1 MVNPH
6 PARFASR
13 ARRARG
19 FTLVE
24 LLVALTGGL
33 FVSIAVFAMA
43 RDATRFYQREG
54 RLATTTLATVVGFE
68 RLRADVARAGF
79 LSSPNIQA
87 DPLVCNR
94 PIAGAPARLLNL
106 ASVWI
111 GTGANGSP
119 SNAVNDVYLASVPGK
134 RAHTLVLSGS
144 YSSPDEFPVR
154 LIAPLGNDG
163 SDGFGIYLQLG
174 TGALARLGWAGAATD
189 AERVVLLSQ
198 IFAQGRVLRLV
209 DKEGRSQFGV
219 ISQVSVDPANREP
232 FIRLNATP
240 ALVFRYGQSR
250 LCGFKGTETGA
261 TANVVNFIRYDVRNL
276 SKDSLFSG
284 TTKYADL
291 YTASTN
297 AAIDKFEKNRAE
309 LVRTE
314 LDANDKPLAVN
325 GVNLEELVAEYAVD
339 FRLGVGAVSSNPSAE
354 PTLVQLDEGDNGF
367 DGYAERL
374 PNAGGTPQ
382 RLRSLRVRLS
392 LRSREADRD
401 ERSFAGGLYR
411 VGLGDNGKAPYARVR
426 TLQADV
432 MLNNNANV
440 QTW

>member
-1 MVNPH
+1 MVSGGRN
-6 PARFASR
+6 RFSTTR

-54 RLATTTLATVVGFE
+54 RLASATLATVVGFE

-79 LSSPNIQA
+79 LGTPNIQA

-94 PIAGAPARLLNL
+94 PLPGAPTRLLNL
-106 ASVWI
+106 ASIWV

-119 SNAVNDVYLASVPGK
+119 SNPVNDAYLASVPGK
-134 RAHTLVLSGS
+134 RAHALVLSGS

-154 LIAPLGNDG
+154 LITPLGTDG
-163 SDGFGIYLQLG
+163 SDGFGVYLQLG

-189 AERVVLLSQ
+189 AERTVLLSQ

-209 DKEGRSQFGV
+209 DKEGRAQFGV
-219 ISQVSVDPANREP
+219 ISQVSVDAANHEP

-240 ALVFRYGQSR
+240 ALIFRYGQSR
-250 LCGFKGTETGA
+250 LCGFKGNETGA
-261 TANVVNFIRYDVRNL
+261 TANVVNFIRYDLRNL
-276 SKDSLFSG
+276 SKQSLFSG

-297 AAIDKFEKNRAE
+297 AAIDKYEKNRTE

-314 LDANDKPLAVN
+314 LDANDKPLSVN

-339 FRLGVGAVSSNPSAE
+339 FRLGIGAVTSTPSTE
-354 PTLVQLDEGDNGF
+354 PTLAQLDEGDSAFQTYTGLATV
-367 DGYAERL
+367 GS
-374 PNAGGTPQ
+374 PQ
-382 RLRSLRVRLS
+382 RVRSVRVRLS
-392 LRSREADRD
+392 LRSREADRE

-411 VGLGDNGKAPYARVR
+411 IGLGDNGKAPYARVR

>member
-1 MVNPH
+1 MVTPR
-6 PARFASR
+6 RFRSALTAPKS
-13 ARRARG
+13 RG

-54 RLATTTLATVVGFE
+54 RLASATLAAVVGFE

-79 LSSPNIQA
+79 LGSPNIQA

-94 PIAGAPARLLNL
+94 PSAGAPSRLLNL
-106 ASVWI
+106 ASVWV
-111 GTGANGSP
+111 GTGATGSP
-119 SNAVNDVYLASVPGK
+119 SNPVLDTYLASVPGK
-134 RAHTLVLSGS
+134 RAHALVLSGS

-154 LIAPLGNDG
+154 LIQPLGNDG
-163 SDGFGIYLQLG
+163 SDGFGVYLQLG
-174 TGALARLGWAGAATD
+174 TGALARLGWASAATD
-189 AERVVLLSQ
+189 SDRTVLLSQ

-209 DKEGRSQFGV
+209 DKEGRAQFGV
-219 ISQVSVDPANREP
+219 ISQVSVDAANHEP
-232 FIRLNATP
+232 FIKLNATP
-240 ALVFRYGQSR
+240 ALIFRYGQSR
-250 LCGFKGTETGA
+250 LCGFKGNETGA

-276 SKDSLFSG
+276 KTASLFSG
-284 TTKYADL
+284 TTRYTNL

-297 AAIDKFEKNRAE
+297 AALDPYEKNRTE

-314 LDANDKPLAVN
+314 LDANDNPLTVN

-339 FRLGVGAVSSNPSAE
+339 FRIGVGAVTSAPSTE
-354 PTLVQLDEGDNGF
+354 PTLSELDEGENGF
-367 DGYAERL
+367 QNYTDLASTGA
-374 PNAGGTPQ
+374 NPQ
-382 RLRSLRVRLS
+382 RVRFLRVRLS
-392 LRSREADRD
+392 VRSREGDRD
-401 ERSFAGGLYR
+401 ERSLAGGLFR
-411 VGLGDNGKAPYARVR
+411 IGLGDNGKGPYARVR